1 MSCQGAYAIAVTEGH
16 SMKTDHIHCGQLVPV
31 KLLQRLMSCH
41 DENDIM
47 HSHTCDLNRMD
58 NGIICRLLEYMWDI

>member
-1 MSCQGAYAIAVTEGH
+1 
-16 SMKTDHIHCGQLVPV
+16 MKTDHIHCGQLVPV